1 MPRRPLPDEGGEDE
15 GVIGGE
21 VWETPATLDTQRE
34 FYTAPLDEVDNYT
47 RAAEVT
53 QQTLRS
59 LASTQQQRVQ
69 AKIRKRTQELQEQLE
84 WAEKALD
91 PQAISDAKLERA
103 FRPQPRHPESHQDGR
118 GSRCRHQAMEGPTPT
133 PLAPAPESPDLSPP

>member
-1 MPRRPLPDEGGEDE
+1 M
-15 GVIGGE
+15 ISGE
-21 VWETPATLDTQRE
+21 VWETLAMLDTQRE

-69 AKIRKRTQELQEQLE
+69 AKIRKSTQELQEQLE

-91 PQAISDAKLERA
+91 PQTISDAKLERA
-103 FRPQPRHPESHQDGR
+103 F
-118 GSRCRHQAMEGPTPT
+118 
-133 PLAPAPESPDLSPP
+133 